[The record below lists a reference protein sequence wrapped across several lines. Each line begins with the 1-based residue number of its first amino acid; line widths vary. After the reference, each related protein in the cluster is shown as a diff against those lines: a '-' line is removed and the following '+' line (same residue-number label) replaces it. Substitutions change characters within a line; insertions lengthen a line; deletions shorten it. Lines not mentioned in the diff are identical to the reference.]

1 MRHAVRS
8 RPMRVLYLVL
18 VIALSVA
25 GAAPPAPAAAT
36 TIGDLSDQPTTL
48 YQSELEQN
56 LVLRTELGYERSGRV
71 LGWTLARGQHAYS
84 SPPDQAEHAEQ
95 SATDDATQ
103 RELAERWT
111 YYYQATRMSPAELKA
126 WMRAKQRADKATAP
140 TVQAPAPARPAQP
153 TPQPGWLVVSLGV
166 VAAVLALVAGL
177 ALVAARR
184 ATRRA
189 RVGQAT

>member
-1 MRHAVRS
+1 MRHALHA

-18 VIALSVA
+18 AIALSVA
-25 GAAPPAPAAAT
+25 GAAPPAPAAPS
-36 TIGDLSDQPTTL
+36 TIGDLTDQRRAL

-56 LVLRTELGYERSGRV
+56 LVLRAGLGYERTGRV
-71 LGWTLARGQHAYS
+71 FGWTPATEHQADAT
-84 SPPDQAEHAEQ
+84 PPDQADHAEQ

-111 YYYQATRMSPAELKA
+111 YYYHATRMSPAKLKS
-126 WMRAKQRADKATAP
+126 WMEAKQRTDNP
-140 TVQAPAPARPAQP
+140 TPTPTPLQPDQP
-153 TPQPGWLVVSLGV
+153 TGQPGWLVVSLGAL
-166 VAAVLALVAGL
+166 AAVLALVAGL